1 MARKEDLIYEDRN
14 VYEAA
19 LDRIDRVYNSH
30 DEVWISYSGGKD
42 SLVCL
47 KLMEEYLDQQ
57 GWSDKINVIFR
68 DEEVIANAIR
78 DFVLSQV
85 DNPRYNFVYLATPL
99 QSEIYILGEKRKYIQ
114 WDEKRKG
121 NWIVPKPKIAKKMK
135 GVMKQEEFEKY
146 FFKDKRKRIALCMGI
161 RAQESLLRFQGITA
175 STIPY
180 LTKSSLVKNVA
191 MFKPIYDWSEKDV
204 FKYFYD
210 KNIEYCSV
218 YDSQVF
224 NKDPLRVASAIH
236 AEAAKHLHKLKT
248 NDPLLYNQIMD
259 VFPEVDVQARYYKSM
274 MKGNTDKIAWE
285 YKEKAGDAWGA
296 IYLYIKENITDQY
309 QYNQAMEKVVRCK
322 RYRQKHSN
330 PADPLAGFPALYVF
344 GKILGGGYK
353 RSIVPTPDR
362 KQSYYEFEDLS
373 NRA

>member
-19 LDRIDRVYNSH
+19 LDRIDRVYSSH
-30 DEVWISYSGGKD
+30 DEVWVSYSGGKD

-114 WDEKRKG
+114 WDDKRKG

-180 LTKSSLVKNVA
+180 LTKSSLVKNVS
-191 MFKPIYDWSEKDV
+191 MFKPIYDWSEKDI

-210 KNIEYCSV
+210 KDIEYCSV
-218 YDSQVF
+218 HDGS
-224 NKDPLRVASAIH
+224 
-236 AEAAKHLHKLKT
+236 
-248 NDPLLYNQIMD
+248 
-259 VFPEVDVQARYYKSM
+259 
-274 MKGNTDKIAWE
+274 
-285 YKEKAGDAWGA
+285 
-296 IYLYIKENITDQY
+296 
-309 QYNQAMEKVVRCK
+309 
-322 RYRQKHSN
+322 
-330 PADPLAGFPALYVF
+330 
-344 GKILGGGYK
+344 
-353 RSIVPTPDR
+353 
-362 KQSYYEFEDLS
+362 
-373 NRA
+373 